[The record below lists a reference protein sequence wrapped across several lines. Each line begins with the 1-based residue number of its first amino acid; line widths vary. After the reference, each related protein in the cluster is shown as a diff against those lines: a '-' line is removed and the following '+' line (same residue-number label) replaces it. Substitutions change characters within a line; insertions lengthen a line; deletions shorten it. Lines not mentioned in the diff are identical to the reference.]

1 MLNFLRSLFKSLFKN
16 ELTDRRPS
24 SVIAKNRLTVVL
36 VQDRAGLTSK
46 ELEQFKK
53 ELLVVL
59 EKYFVIDVGGFDI
72 EYKRQGEY
80 TVLTISSP
88 VIVKRSSQDDIKVLE
103 STSQTSE
110 MGNQVGR
117 GGEIEIEVERS
128 SLKEKPAAHNP
139 KSEL

>member
-1 MLNFLRSLFKSLFKN
+1 MLNFLRSLFKN
-16 ELTDRRPS
+16 ELADRRPS

-72 EYKRQGEY
+72 EYKRQGEC
-80 TVLTISSP
+80 TVLTINSP
-88 VIVKRSSQDDIKVLE
+88 VIVKRSSQDDFSVQG
-103 STSQTSE
+103 STSEASE
-110 MGNQVGR
+110 MGSQDGR
-117 GGEIEIEVERS
+117 GVEIEIEVES
-128 SLKEKPAAHNP
+128 SSPKENPAAHNS

>member
-16 ELTDRRPS
+16 ELADRRPS

-72 EYKRQGEY
+72 EYKRQGEC

-88 VIVKRSSQDDIKVLE
+88 VIVKRSSQDDIKVQE
-103 STSQTSE
+103 STSETSE
-110 MGNQVGR
+110 MGNQEGR

-128 SLKEKPAAHNP
+128 SLKEKPAVQNP

>member
-16 ELTDRRPS
+16 ELADRRPS

-72 EYKRQGEY
+72 EYKRQGEC

-88 VIVKRSSQDDIKVLE
+88 VIVKRSSQDDIKVQE

-110 MGNQVGR
+110 MGNQVGI